1 MEVKT
6 WRRRSALPGSPLW
19 GDLVEQGQKGTTNG
33 VNTWWHSQSRDEYG
47 GRLFLQL
54 SRQVWEQVLIHPVWW
69 ILNTQPER
77 FEMDCHCMGVEVP
90 GAKLD
95 PVLVPKVDLEFCQ
108 IS

>member
-6 WRRRSALPGSPLW
+6 GEEEICPPRIPSA
-19 GDLVEQGQKGTTNG
+19 GDLVEHGQKGTIIG

-54 SRQVWEQVLIHPVWW
+54 SRQVWEQVLIHLVWW
-69 ILNTQPER
+69 IVNTQPER